1 MRSAGVANMF
11 SKIPYYPNT
20 SGDQSPDV
28 DREVDNVLLSQSV
41 KDAHVEQEAPVKND
55 NNESNDNSIEPDI
68 GISAVHMAFLQLMT
82 QKVMEANAKCPDTL
96 KLLNAAI
103 CRKPD

>member
-1 MRSAGVANMF
+1 MF
-11 SKIPYYPNT
+11 SKIPYDPITN
-20 SGDQSPDV
+20 GDQSPDV
-28 DREVDNVLLSQSV
+28 DREVDNVLLSLSV
-41 KDAHVEQEAPVKND
+41 KDAHVEQD
-55 NNESNDNSIEPDI
+55 DNESSDNSIEPDI

>member
-1 MRSAGVANMF
+1 MF
-11 SKIPYYPNT
+11 SKIPYDPITN
-20 SGDQSPDV
+20 GDQSPDV

-41 KDAHVEQEAPVKND
+41 KDAHVEQDAPVEQEAHVEQD
-55 NNESNDNSIEPDI
+55 DNESSDNSIEPDI

-96 KLLNAAI
+96 KLLNTAI